1 MTETNQALSAV
12 EQSSFQNMLSTFT
25 PTAKAL
31 TTHNVKERIID
42 IDCNIRKQSIAK
54 MKGCHVNTCDHWS
67 LKQNFNYVGMTAHWS
82 DVDFKMHLL
91 PLGIFL
97 HEGGSSVA
105 LLIDEFLA
113 NIAREVSTEATI
125 FAVTT
130 DTDPSM
136 NAVGKLH
143 EEKKIVH
150 LYCTDHVLHLT
161 CKCCYER
168 ASFGDVATSAVQKTT
183 NVVSHFQSSTQAT
196 AKLLQA
202 QSMID
207 DYNSNAPITLLTD
220 CVTRWWSTFRMVAR
234 ILYLRL
240 ALSLLEVNND
250 IPETK

>member
-1 MTETNQALSAV
+1 M
-12 EQSSFQNMLSTFT
+12 
-25 PTAKAL
+25 
-31 TTHNVKERIID
+31 
-42 IDCNIRKQSIAK
+42 
-54 MKGCHVNTCDHWS
+54 
-67 LKQNFNYVGMTAHWS
+67 
-82 DVDFKMHLL
+82 
-91 PLGIFL
+91 FL
-97 HEGGSSVA
+97 HEGGSSA
-105 LLIDEFLA
+105 TLLIDEFLA
-113 NIAREVSTEATI
+113 NVAREVSAEATI

-136 NAVGKLH
+136 NAFGKLL
-143 EEKKIVH
+143 EEKKILH

-161 CKCCYER
+161 CKRCYER
-168 ASFGDVATSAVQKTT
+168 ASFGDVETSAVQKAT

-207 DYNSNAPITLLTD
+207 EYNSNVAVTLLTD

-250 IPETK
+250 IPETKRLTGGDWKELESVHKVLNHQSWLPVKTGWYSSGFSYSYISPSFFQINERYGC